1 MLDTALKDCTSAIE
15 LSENTIPMLDS
26 RALIWFRMGRFEDAL
41 RDLDTVLASAPSIA
55 QSRFL
60 RGIVLSRLA
69 RNDDAAKELVIARR
83 LDASIDRTNA
93 RYSIKP

>member
-1 MLDTALKDCTSAIE
+1 
-15 LSENTIPMLDS
+15 
-26 RALIWFRMGRFEDAL
+26 
-41 RDLDTVLASAPSIA
+41 
-55 QSRFL
+55 
-60 RGIVLSRLA
+60 LA